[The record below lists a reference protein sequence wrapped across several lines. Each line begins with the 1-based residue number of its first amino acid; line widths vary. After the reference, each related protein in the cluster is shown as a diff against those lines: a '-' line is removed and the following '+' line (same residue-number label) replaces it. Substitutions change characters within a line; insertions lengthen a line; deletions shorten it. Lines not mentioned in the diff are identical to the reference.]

1 MFIWRQ
7 QLTEAALQPAA
18 TGAGANDTRI
28 VLDWGFTAASTP
40 EGVSRGDFTG
50 LNLGDHVGDD
60 PAAVAANRASVAS
73 ALEVP
78 PEHLLFL
85 QQVHGADVVEAAGP
99 WPGAPPAA
107 DAVVTR
113 QAHLAV
119 GVLVADCTPVLL
131 ADPAQGVVGAVH
143 AGRPG
148 LVKGIVTRAVAA
160 MRDLGARQIRA
171 AVGPSVCGRCYEVP
185 AQMRADVVAVSPVS
199 SAVSW
204 HGTPAVDVS
213 AGVVDQLSQAGVALT
228 WIPGCTRE
236 STRLYSY
243 RRTGRTGRTAGV
255 ARLWDR

>member
-7 QLTEAALQPAA
+7 QLTEAALQPTPA
-18 TGAGANDTRI
+18 GAGTNGTRI
-28 VLDWGFTAASTP
+28 LLDWGFTSASIP

-73 ALEVP
+73 ALDVA

-85 QQVHGADVVEAAGP
+85 QQVHGAEIVEASGP
-99 WPGAPPAA
+99 WSGPAPAA

-113 QAHLAV
+113 QPHLAV

-131 ADPAQGVVGAVH
+131 ADPVHGVVAAVH

-148 LVKGIVTRAVAA
+148 LVKGIVTRAIAA

-171 AVGPSVCGRCYEVP
+171 AVGPSVCSRCYEVP
-185 AQMRADVVAVSPVS
+185 AQMRDEVVAVSPAS

-204 HGTPAVDVS
+204 TGTPAIDVS
-213 AGVVDQLSQAGVALT
+213 AGVVEQLASAGVPLT

-243 RRTGRTGRTAGV
+243 RRSGRTGRTAGV
-255 ARLWDR
+255 ARLWAR